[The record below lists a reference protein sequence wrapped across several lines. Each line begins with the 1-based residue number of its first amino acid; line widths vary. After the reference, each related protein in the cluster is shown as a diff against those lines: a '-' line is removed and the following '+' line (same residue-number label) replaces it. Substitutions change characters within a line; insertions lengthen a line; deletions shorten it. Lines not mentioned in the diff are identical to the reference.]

1 MKAMLGST
9 RGLARMGDNRARG
22 FKESDFQK
30 FRKEH
35 IRHQSTLCRQSYH
48 GQDKLWERSSQVQ
61 VCCMLHTFEKV
72 ILILPKVLISTLNY
86 CPFTFT
92 YRHKI
97 IHSYEFSAA
106 LLSSTTILTERS
118 PRLERPSA
126 LIGERLD
133 LHLQISIFS
142 IIR

>member
-1 MKAMLGST
+1 MKNLFMKAMLGST
-9 RGLARMGDNRARG
+9 RGLGRIGEKRARG
-22 FKESDFQK
+22 FNEPDFQK

-35 IRHQSTLCRQSYH
+35 IRQKSTLCRQSYH
-48 GQDKLWERSSQVQ
+48 GQDKLWERYSQVQ

-72 ILILPKVLISTLNY
+72 ILILPKVLISTFNF

-118 PRLERPSA
+118 PRLGRPSA

-133 LHLQISIFS
+133 LHL
-142 IIR
+142 